1 GILDLDSLAGALY
14 FVVGRGT
21 EGGSASY
28 RLSIAG
34 VGPGDWGKV
43 GSVAANSG
51 YSIGTVQVDL
61 GQRGAWPR
69 GAIRQRP
76 LATGE
81 RTYVDAIIEESSV
94 YARKHRLPFT
104 VDLPQLREDLLSH
117 GDGRG
122 KRSSITFIDADTRDN
137 INAWASS
144 NEGKQW
150 IHRHIDYPQIR
161 NMAATAVSV
170 LDRNP
175 HSIPDDRRFEAVNI
189 LA

>member
-1 GILDLDSLAGALY
+1 
-14 FVVGRGT
+14 
-21 EGGSASY
+21 
-28 RLSIAG
+28 
-34 VGPGDWGKV
+34 
-43 GSVAANSG
+43 
-51 YSIGTVQVDL
+51 
-61 GQRGAWPR
+61 
-69 GAIRQRP
+69 
-76 LATGE
+76 
-81 RTYVDAIIEESSV
+81 YVDAIIEESSV
-94 YARKHRLPFT
+94 YARKHRLPIT

-189 LA
+189 LAKTANQLPGQLPRLESVLRDGGDYDDLLEEAK